1 MWDGIEP
8 VGGVYMADEIKRE
21 GHLANSSYY
30 DAGGVSVLDIW
41 KSKMSKEEFEGLCK
55 GMIIKYICRA
65 GVKDPTKE
73 VEDLKKT
80 KQYLEWLIESK
91 EESK

>member
-1 MWDGIEP
+1 
-8 VGGVYMADEIKRE
+8 
-21 GHLANSSYY
+21 
-30 DAGGVSVLDIW
+30 
-41 KSKMSKEEFEGLCK
+41 
-55 GMIIKYICRA
+55 MIIKYICRA